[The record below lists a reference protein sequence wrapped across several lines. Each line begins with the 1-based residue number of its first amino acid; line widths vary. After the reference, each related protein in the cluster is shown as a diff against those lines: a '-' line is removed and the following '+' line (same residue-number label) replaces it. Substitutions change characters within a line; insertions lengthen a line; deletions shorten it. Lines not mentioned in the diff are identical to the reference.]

1 MLAVGS
7 ARVLGPTEPRRP
19 GVAAPGWAVPET
31 STSSAP
37 ASKRRSERGW
47 SNPTR
52 WRPSEQ
58 LLRGRGQP
66 AVTPDD
72 NETPALHISHAII
85 NTDAG
90 GTRIVKD
97 FKKSPR
103 RTDLAMASIMAF
115 DRAKELVGKTIEF
128 W

>member
-1 MLAVGS
+1 MAGVTRPAG
-7 ARVLGPTEPRRP
+7 GPRNSFYEAENR
-19 GVAAPGWAVPET
+19 
-31 STSSAP
+31 
-37 ASKRRSERGW
+37 
-47 SNPTR
+47 
-52 WRPSEQ
+52 
-58 LLRGRGQP
+58 
-66 AVTPDD
+66 AVTHDG

-85 NTDAG
+85 NTDAC

-103 RTDLAMASIMAF
+103 RIDLAMASIMAF